1 MGEGQAAVTPIVFV
15 EQYKID
21 SASGSLV
28 TLVAS
33 SLQVMPFG
41 DPYMLWDFTKLECG
55 KAYTIIMAKGDG
67 EIDIPNFYP
76 SVADGGDQGR
86 LVQECGTII
95 PPSTQQLEFRCH
107 VIDGQDI
114 LQVKNNLR
122 PQHSNFLSRDTADW
136 STLYYFN
143 PPHSSM
149 TEDAY
154 DLADPF
160 WPDVAVWVNYLNDV
174 NYTTNCCSY
183 QSAPIIVNEATSQ
196 DNSGV
201 IANDGI
207 SNLNSSFTVK
217 FDC

>member
-1 MGEGQAAVTPIVFV
+1 MQFKINLSSDSTRYGTLV
-15 EQYKID
+15 EQ
-21 SASGSLV
+21 
-28 TLVAS
+28 TAS
-33 SLQVMPFG
+33 SRLRWEWGG
-41 DPYMLWDFTKLECG
+41 DEFQLWNFTKLECG

-67 EIDIPNFYP
+67 EIDIPNFYF

-86 LVQECGTII
+86 LVQECGAII

-107 VIDGQDI
+107 IIDGQDV

-122 PQHSNFLSRDTADW
+122 PQHSNFITRDTTDW

-160 WPDVAVWVNYLNDV
+160 WAR
-174 NYTTNCCSY
+174 C
-183 QSAPIIVNEATSQ
+183 
-196 DNSGV
+196 
-201 IANDGI
+201 
-207 SNLNSSFTVK
+207 SSFSQLFKRCKLYNKLLFTICEYHYGK
-217 FDC
+217 